1 MVQEGDKI
9 MEIYYGRRSIRQRG
23 AIALLLAVALIFIS
37 GCQKQQLKPEEVNTY
52 NEVIENGEVI
62 VDGILYEIRSVST
75 YANVYDENDNKVE
88 SISTHEDFSPDKGY
102 KKNHSTYTYE
112 GKLLTEAKHYS
123 GDSSE
128 PHSEAFYT
136 YKNGKRVSEK
146 MVTGKKKWILMSE
159 YSYGDKYEK
168 IDRYNN
174 DGNIA
179 FSAELELDDDGNMMK
194 SYNRG
199 PNGEIIAIT
208 EYTYKDD
215 LVLKAVNTVENEL
228 KTVFNY
234 EYNNAGDIM
243 VEYRIRYLDGTDN
256 DLYLN
261 MDFYDYQYD
270 GNLNPVKITK
280 HEIRDRI
287 KKENIRSY

>member
-1 MVQEGDKI
+1 
-9 MEIYYGRRSIRQRG
+9 MEIYYKRQSVRRRG
-23 AIALLLAVALIFIS
+23 VVVLFLAVALIFMS

-52 NEVIENGEVI
+52 NEIIENGEVI
-62 VDGILYEIRSVST
+62 VDGILYEIRSVSI

-88 SISTHEDFSPDKGY
+88 SVSTHEDFSPSKGY
-102 KKNHSTYTYE
+102 QKNHSTYTYD
-112 GKLLTEAKHYS
+112 GKLLTERKYYS

-128 PHSEAFYT
+128 PHSESFYT
-136 YKNGKRVSEK
+136 YKNGKMVSEK
-146 MVTGKKKWILMSE
+146 MVTGKKKWTFMTE

-179 FSAELELDDDGNMMK
+179 YSAEAELDDDGNMMK

-199 PNGEIIAIT
+199 PNGEVSAIT

-215 LVLKAVNTVENEL
+215 LVVKALQTVNNEL
-228 KTVFNY
+228 KMIFNY
-234 EYNNAGDIM
+234 EYNNVGDLI
-243 VEYRIRYLDGTDN
+243 VEYRIHYLDGTDN

-270 GNLNPVKITK
+270 EDLNPVKITK
-280 HEIRDRI
+280 YEIRDSI
-287 KKENIRSY
+287 TKENVRSY